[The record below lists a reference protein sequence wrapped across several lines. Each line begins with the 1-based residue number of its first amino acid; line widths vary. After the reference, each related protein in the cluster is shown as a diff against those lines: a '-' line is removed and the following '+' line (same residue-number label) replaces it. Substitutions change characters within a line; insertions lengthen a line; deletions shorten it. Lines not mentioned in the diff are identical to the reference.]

1 MKAIV
6 GATILTPEQTI
17 PKGVI
22 IFDEGKILEVGKDLK
37 IPEKAEIVEAE
48 GKYISPGLVDGHSH
62 IGMTTEGLD
71 WEYGDANDFYSPLT
85 PHLRAIDAVN
95 LFDPGFKDALEGGV
109 TTVYTGP
116 GSANVIGGIGVI
128 LKTFGK
134 TPEEMIVNDFASV
147 KMATGAKRKR
157 EMKSKLPYPT
167 TKMGTIALLRSMLQN
182 AKRYME
188 GKLKTEKIVGE
199 EEIAYQALSRVL
211 RREIPARIHTS
222 LDPDEILAVINIAK
236 EFNIKVTIDHG
247 FGSQIVA
254 EKLAEA
260 NIPVISG
267 PLMIARLSQMY
278 KYVSDEIPA
287 ILSSKG
293 VKTSIMTDHPVIAEK
308 YLRISAI
315 VAVINGMNRKEALK
329 AITINPA
336 EAIGIGDKVGS
347 LEPGKDA
354 DIVVFSDD
362 PLKVKSKVEMV
373 FLKGEKVYEAI

>member
-1 MKAIV
+1 VKAIV
-6 GATILTPEQTI
+6 GPTILTPEQAIQRGT
-17 PKGVI
+17 I
-22 IFDEGKILEVGKDLK
+22 IFKERKIVNVGEDLK
-37 IPEKAEIVEAE
+37 IPEEAEIIEAE
-48 GKYISPGLVDGHSH
+48 GKYVTPGLVDGHSH

-85 PHLRAIDAVN
+85 THLRAIDAVN
-95 LFDPGFKDALEGGV
+95 LFDPGFKDAIEGGV

-116 GSANVIGGIGVI
+116 GSANVIGGIGLI
-128 LKTFGK
+128 LKTFGR
-134 TPEEMIVNDFASV
+134 TPEEMIVNDFAGV
-147 KMATGAKRKR
+147 KMATGAKRRR
-157 EMKSKLPYPT
+157 EVKTKTPYPT
-167 TKMGTIALLRSMLQN
+167 TKMGTVSLLKNMLQN
-182 AKRYME
+182 TKRYME
-188 GKLKTEKIVGE
+188 GKIKTEKIAGE
-199 EEIAYQALSRVL
+199 EEIAYQTLSRVL
-211 RREIPARIHTS
+211 RREVPARIHTS

-247 FGSQIVA
+247 FGSQMVA
-254 EKLAEA
+254 EKLAEVS
-260 NIPVISG
+260 IPVISG

-308 YLRISAI
+308 YLRILAI
-315 VAVINGMNRKEALK
+315 VAVMNGMSRKEALK

-336 EAIGIGDKVGS
+336 ETIGVGDKVGS

-354 DIVVFSDD
+354 DVVVFSDD

-373 FLKGEKVYEAI
+373 FINGEKVYEAN

>member
-1 MKAIV
+1 VKAIV

-17 PKGVI
+17 PRGII
-22 IFDEGKILEVGKDLK
+22 IFDEGKIVNVGQGLK
-37 IPEKAEIVEAE
+37 IPEEAEIIDAE
-48 GKYISPGLVDGHSH
+48 GKYVSPGLVDGHSH

-71 WEYGDANDFYSPLT
+71 WEYGDANDFYGPLT
-85 PHLRAIDAVN
+85 THLRAIDAVN
-95 LFDPGFKDALEGGV
+95 LFDPGFKDAIEGGV

-116 GSANVIGGIGVI
+116 GSANVIGGIGLI
-128 LKTFGK
+128 LKTFGR
-134 TPEEMIVNDFASV
+134 TPEEMIVKDFAGV

-157 EMKSKLPYPT
+157 EVKTKMPYPT
-167 TKMGTIALLRSMLQN
+167 TKMGTVSLLKNMLQN
-182 AKRYME
+182 TKRYME
-188 GKLKTEKIVGE
+188 GKIKTEKIAGE
-199 EEIAYQALSRVL
+199 EEIAYQTLSRVL
-211 RREIPARIHTS
+211 RREVPARIHTS

-247 FGSQIVA
+247 FGSQMVA
-254 EKLAEA
+254 EKLAEV

-267 PLMIARLSQMY
+267 PLLIARLSQMY

-308 YLRISAI
+308 YLRILAI
-315 VAVINGMNRKEALK
+315 VAIMNGMSRKEALK

-336 EAIGIGDKVGS
+336 ETIGVGDKVGS

-373 FLKGEKVYEAI
+373 FLNGEKVYETI

>member
-1 MKAIV
+1 VKAIV

-17 PKGVI
+17 PRGII
-22 IFDEGKILEVGKDLK
+22 IFDEGKIVNVGQGLK
-37 IPEKAEIVEAE
+37 IPEEAEIIDAE
-48 GKYISPGLVDGHSH
+48 GKYVSPGLVDGHSH

-71 WEYGDANDFYSPLT
+71 WEYGDANDFYGPLT
-85 PHLRAIDAVN
+85 THLRAIDAVN
-95 LFDPGFKDALEGGV
+95 LFDPGFKDAIEGGV

-116 GSANVIGGIGVI
+116 GSANVIGGIGLI
-128 LKTFGK
+128 LKTFGR
-134 TPEEMIVNDFASV
+134 TPEEMIVKDFAGV

-157 EMKSKLPYPT
+157 EVKTKMPYPT
-167 TKMGTIALLRSMLQN
+167 TKMGTVSLLKNMLQN
-182 AKRYME
+182 TKRYME
-188 GKLKTEKIVGE
+188 GKIKTEKIAGE
-199 EEIAYQALSRVL
+199 EEIAYQTLSRVL
-211 RREIPARIHTS
+211 RREVPARIHTS

-247 FGSQIVA
+247 FGSQMVA
-254 EKLAEA
+254 EKLAEV

-267 PLMIARLSQMY
+267 PLLIARLSQMY

-308 YLRISAI
+308 YLRILAI
-315 VAVINGMNRKEALK
+315 VAIMNGMSRKEALK

-336 EAIGIGDKVGS
+336 ETIGVGDKVGS

-354 DIVVFSDD
+354 DILVFSDD

-373 FLKGEKVYEAI
+373 FLNGEKVYETI